1 MPSENTTQIVE
12 LLPSHARRLKWRD
25 RIDEVAQRSPAF
37 FALVVFALIILIITA
52 LLLIPGAR
60 RGAGSAHLLEALF
73 TATSAVCVT
82 GLTVVNTATFW
93 SPLGQAFIAIGMQIG
108 GLGVMTIASVLG
120 LAVSRHIGLTQRILT
135 ASETKSSLGEVGGL
149 LRAVVITSA
158 SVESIL
164 TIVFLPTLLQRHR
177 GLIEAVG
184 QSLFMAISTFNNG
197 GFVAIPEGIHG
208 YLGNWGFCLP
218 VILGTIIGAVGF
230 PVVLNI
236 TSHWRHPRKWSLH
249 AKLTLITYATLLV
262 LGSFGV
268 LLLEW
273 ANTNTIGQ
281 LDFGSKLLVALTHS
295 TTARSS
301 GLSTVDVGA
310 MNESTWWL
318 LDGLMFVGGGSAS
331 TGGGIKVST
340 FAVLILAIIAEA
352 RGDRDAE
359 AFGKRV
365 GSSVIRLA
373 ISATFL
379 GAVMVGF
386 STLIILQISDF
397 SLSQVLFETVSA
409 FGTCGLSTGITP
421 ELPALGK
428 GVIIVLMYL
437 GRVGTMTF
445 AAALALRHRR
455 RVVRL
460 PQERP
465 IIG

>member
-1 MPSENTTQIVE
+1 MSFENTTRRSE
-12 LLPSHARRLKWRD
+12 LTSAPTPHRKWRD
-25 RIDEVAQRSPAF
+25 RIDDMAGRSPAL
-37 FALVVFALIILIITA
+37 FALVVFALIILAVTA
-52 LLLIPGAR
+52 LLLLPGAR
-60 RGAGSAHLLEALF
+60 RGAGSASVMEALF

-82 GLTVVNTATFW
+82 GLTIVDTATFW
-93 SPLGQAFIAIGMQIG
+93 SPLGQTFIAIGMQIG

-135 ASETKSSLGEVGGL
+135 ASETKSQLGEVGGL

-158 SVESIL
+158 SVEMLL
-164 TIVFLPTLLQRHR
+164 TIVFLPTFLQRHL
-177 GLIEAVG
+177 GLIEACA

-197 GFVAIPEGIHG
+197 GFVAVPEGLHG
-208 YLGNWGFCLP
+208 YAGNWGLCIPL
-218 VILGTIIGAVGF
+218 VLGTIIGAVGF
-230 PVVLNI
+230 PVILNVA
-236 TSHWRHPRKWSLH
+236 SHWRRPRKWSLH
-249 AKLTLITYATLLV
+249 AKLTLITYVLLLLLGTL
-262 LGSFGV
+262 GI

-273 ANTNTIGQ
+273 ANTATIGEA
-281 LDFGSKLLVALTHS
+281 DVGSKLLVALTHS

-301 GLSTVDVGA
+301 GLSTIDIGA

-365 GSSVIRLA
+365 GASVIRLA

-379 GAVMVGF
+379 GAALVGL
-386 STLIILQISDF
+386 STLIILHTSTF
-397 SLSQVLFETVSA
+397 PLSQVLFETVSA
-409 FGTCGLSTGITP
+409 FGTCGLSTGITAQLSP
-421 ELPALGK
+421 LGQ